1 MNKDILEG
9 MWNKQHVERVEVV
22 LKESVD
28 VSGKVALVVTHLS
41 ISIMTIAGISVG
53 FRSSSDLVLA

>member
-28 VSGKVALVVTHLS
+28 VSGKVALVVTQPLYQYYDHCRYKC
-41 ISIMTIAGISVG
+41 GI
-53 FRSSSDLVLA
+53 